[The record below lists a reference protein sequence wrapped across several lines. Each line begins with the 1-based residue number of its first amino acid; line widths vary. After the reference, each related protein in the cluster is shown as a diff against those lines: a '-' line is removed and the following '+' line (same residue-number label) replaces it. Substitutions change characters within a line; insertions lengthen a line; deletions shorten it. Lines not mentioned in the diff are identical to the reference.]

1 MLGTLL
7 FLIFINDIRQSI
19 ESIVKPF
26 GDDTSM
32 SLGLTDP
39 DIRAEILASDLI
51 KISDCEKLWNL
62 KFSGDKTELVD
73 IKRNTKPIRQL
84 TFGNVVLEDKT
95 LQKHLAI
102 TI

>member
-1 MLGTLL
+1 MLVTLL

-26 GDDTSM
+26 ADDTSM
-32 SLGLTDP
+32 SLGLTNP
-39 DIRAEILASDLI
+39 DRAEILASDLI

-62 KFSGDKTELVD
+62 KFNGDKTELVD
-73 IKRNTKPIRQL
+73 IKRNIKPIPQL
-84 TFGNVVLEDKT
+84 TFRNAVLEDKA
-95 LQKHLAI
+95 LYKHLGI